1 MATWQQVK
9 SYIYSKYQ
17 VSNDSG
23 SSITLTFETGNGRSQ
38 MVMLGHIDAD
48 EFSSLQ
54 ISSPIAPESRVTGDQ
69 VLRAAQGTGVGITRI
84 GEFFATTHTQLLATI
99 DDAEIDW
106 PLMLVTSTADRIE
119 SALGLG
125 DAF

>member
-23 SSITLTFETGNGRSQ
+23 SSITLMFETGNGRSQ
-38 MVMLGHIDAD
+38 MVMLGHVDAD

-54 ISSPIAPESRVTGDQ
+54 ISSPIASVSRVSGDD
-69 VLRAAQGTGVGITRI
+69 VLRTAGGTGVGITRI
-84 GEFFATTHTQLLATI
+84 GDFYAVTHTQLLGTI

-106 PLMLVTSTADRIE
+106 PIMLVTSTADRIE
-119 SALGLG
+119 NALGLG